1 VFRRSLLLP
10 PALIAALALS
20 AAPALAGEDPEP
32 TPPPPPAPSAP
43 SAPVPAAPTGTAT
56 LHVTHGCVTGGR
68 VRANVTGAE
77 IASVTYFVDGKRV
90 ARVTSPSSS
99 GRFAFSMAC
108 SRLGFGAHR
117 ARAAVVFTAGTSP
130 ARMSR
135 RFQITRKG
143 QTSARFTG

>member
-1 VFRRSLLLP
+1 VSRRSLLLP

-43 SAPVPAAPTGTAT
+43 VPAAPTGTAT

-68 VRANVTGAE
+68 VRANVTGAD
-77 IASVTYFVDGKRV
+77 IASVTYFVDGKRA

-99 GRFAFSMAC
+99 GRYAFSMAC

-117 ARAAVVFTAGTSP
+117 ARASVVFTAGTSP
-130 ARMSR
+130 ARMTR

-143 QTSARFTG
+143 QSSARFTG